1 MCLLHV
7 RAARLP
13 DTALCLRSGRAPME
27 TANFVRVVHI
37 RKPQILFGSGRV
49 VSCAGARA
57 NAFGRVGSAR
67 TRPVGPCRAVCGA
80 RAHVGVPK
88 MLSRDRSCV
97 LCMFVWPV
105 CLMLPRAFVR
115 VVRPRN
121 PRNFVRV
128 VRPWKHQFRSGGS
141 GRVVCGCPCKRVGSC
156 HVVSC
161 DGTQG
166 TRGRIKNAKL

>member
-1 MCLLHV
+1 VCLLHV
-7 RAARLP
+7 RAARFP
-13 DTALCLRSGRAPME
+13 DAALCLRSGRAPME
-27 TANFVRVVHI
+27 TPNFVRVVHI

-49 VSCAGARA
+49 VSCVGARA

-105 CLMLPRAFVR
+105 CLMLPRGFVR
-115 VVRPRN
+115 VVRPRK

-128 VRPWKHQFRSGGS
+128 VRPWKPQISF
-141 GRVVCGCPCKRVGSC
+141 GRVGTCRVWVPVQTGR
-156 HVVSC
+156 VVSC

-166 TRGRIKNAKL
+166 TRGRIKSAKL